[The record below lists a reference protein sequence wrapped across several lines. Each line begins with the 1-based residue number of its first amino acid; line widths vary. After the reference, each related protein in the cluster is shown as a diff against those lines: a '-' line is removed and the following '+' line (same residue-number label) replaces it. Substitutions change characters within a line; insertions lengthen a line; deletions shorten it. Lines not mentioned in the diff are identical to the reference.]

1 MCVSF
6 RNITWSGRLLF
17 MQALRRISRAP
28 STPNKAI
35 LTFSL
40 GKLVV
45 KFISSFLW
53 HQGFPLWHQP
63 EQRSDQ
69 GFSKEAIPRLGVPE
83 GISTDN
89 EPYLISEMAQEVPN
103 FQSLF
108 GSCSAHGSQN
118 PKGR

>member
-45 KFISSFLW
+45 KFISSF
-53 HQGFPLWHQP
+53 LWHQP

-108 GSCSAHGSQN
+108 GSCSAHGSHN
-118 PKGR
+118 PEGR